1 MADAADLAEKLRHR
15 VLQTNFIPEDPLQI
29 TASFG
34 VATSGV
40 GQGVDE
46 VFRQADQALYL
57 AKNRGRN
64 GVVTADGGEASRSSG
79 PRKGALALISGRFK
93 LHK

>member
-34 VATSGV
+34 VATSGA
-40 GQGVDE
+40 GQGFED

-64 GVVTADGGEASRSSG
+64 CVVTADDGETSKIIG
-79 PRKGALALISGRFK
+79 TRKGALALISGRFR